1 VKYKPLFKLSP
12 PLVNNIGVKIIP
24 NWRAVWSDDEK

>member
-1 VKYKPLFKLSP
+1 LFKLSP

-24 NWRAVWSDDEK
+24 NWRTVRSDDEG

>member
-1 VKYKPLFKLSP
+1 LFKLSP

-24 NWRAVWSDDEK
+24 NWRAVWSDGEG